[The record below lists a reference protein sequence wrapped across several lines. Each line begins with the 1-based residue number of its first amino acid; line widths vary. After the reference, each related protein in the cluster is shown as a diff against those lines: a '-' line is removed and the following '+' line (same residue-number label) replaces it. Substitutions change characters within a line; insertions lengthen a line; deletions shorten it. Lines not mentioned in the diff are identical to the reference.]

1 MNEIEA
7 ILQYQLDMPYPPAA
21 HELIQALEFKGYRI
35 VKKEDVISLQP
46 LPKWML
52 SERISETIKAMGD
65 TGWSIGGGYMPHGL
79 RDSEISDRDIHYAD
93 HPNSFSI
100 VSPAT
105 IHAFRKSLD

>member
-7 ILQYQLDMPYPPAA
+7 ILQYQLD
-21 HELIQALEFKGYRI
+21 
-35 VKKEDVISLQP
+35 
-46 LPKWML
+46 